1 MLKVGVAGV
10 GRWGRNVLRNL
21 VRHPGADVVAVFDPS
36 PAGKEQA
43 ATIAPEAALVE
54 SFDALLSAGV
64 EAVAVCAAAETHYE
78 LAKAALRHGLPTFV
92 EKPLALTV
100 PQGEELAALAAERN
114 LPLLVGHVLRY
125 HPALAA
131 VLSAI
136 ESGEIGSVMHLH
148 CTRTNFGR
156 VRAVENVLWSL
167 APHDILNAVLVFGEW
182 PERVA
187 CLAGERVRPGIAD
200 FAQLNLS
207 FPSGREAFIHLSWL
221 DPLKRRELTVIG
233 EQGMLH
239 WNDTAG
245 TVELHPN
252 RAEPLTAAD
261 GSAHTEHHSYATRQL
276 AIPDGEPLYREMDH
290 FLACCEGR
298 ETPLGSG
305 VEGLKILKIL
315 AAADQSATAKGIPIT
330 L

>member
-1 MLKVGVAGV
+1 
-10 GRWGRNVLRNL
+10 
-21 VRHPGADVVAVFDPS
+21 
-36 PAGKEQA
+36 
-43 ATIAPEAALVE
+43 
-54 SFDALLSAGV
+54 
-64 EAVAVCAAAETHYE
+64 
-78 LAKAALRHGLPTFV
+78 
-92 EKPLALTV
+92 
-100 PQGEELAALAAERN
+100 
-114 LPLLVGHVLRY
+114 
-125 HPALAA
+125 
-131 VLSAI
+131 
-136 ESGEIGSVMHLH
+136 
-148 CTRTNFGR
+148 
-156 VRAVENVLWSL
+156 
-167 APHDILNAVLVFGEW
+167 
-182 PERVA
+182 
-187 CLAGERVRPGIAD
+187 
-200 FAQLNLS
+200 